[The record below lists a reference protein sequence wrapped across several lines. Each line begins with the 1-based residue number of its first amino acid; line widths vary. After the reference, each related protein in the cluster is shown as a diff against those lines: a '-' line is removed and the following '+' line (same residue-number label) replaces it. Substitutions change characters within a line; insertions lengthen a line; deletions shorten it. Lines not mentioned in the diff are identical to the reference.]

1 MFVRSHNEGIIHLGR
16 ENRNR
21 KPLESHSL
29 KPLGCGNIL
38 SPMFMYRLRK
48 RVKVVLWIV
57 VFGFIAWIF
66 FELGANIVGKR
77 LAKPWE
83 RGIIAEIDGH
93 AITFQTYNAIFNQM
107 YQDSVKK
114 KGGRDLTDQEEAA
127 LERAAWEKV
136 IEDAR
141 WSEIIAKRNLKLSDP
156 TVVQIIESSPPRDL
170 LNREELRDS
179 AGNFDINKYR
189 QLLRDPRNLPY
200 FVNYE
205 QRLRREIPKEIA
217 RADILMGPS
226 ASLREAWEQYRF
238 QNTRVKGLYV
248 KVTIPLIPDSL
259 IHYTD
264 EDLQRYYKTHQEDYT
279 QKERVNLAYVV
290 FPKVPSSEDTMAAL
304 DRIKAA
310 LDELQTGTT
319 FEEVAKYY
327 TDDDQTRDKGGY
339 IGTVALDRVPPQVKA
354 VLDTLPV
361 NKVSDPFLSPYG
373 WEIVKIDKRKGD
385 SVSVWHVLVTIR
397 TSSDTRDKVRQDAEE
412 FYAQAQELGFEEAA
426 KAMGLKVRT
435 TDFFPRDLPFIPTL
449 GRVEALLD
457 FVKTAKKGELSPLI
471 RRPQD
476 YVVAYV
482 KDVDPEHVIPF
493 KDARESVEMDYKRS
507 RKKAIA
513 DSIAQEIY
521 ERWQQGEDPRTLAQ
535 SYGPFVSV
543 SDTFDVK
550 LSQVIP
556 GVPMR
561 TPAYGALAYAQ
572 PGSLLPPMEI
582 SRNYF
587 IFKVIDK
594 QEPSQD
600 AFVQQQSTLLKNLKF
615 RYVNAL
621 WQDWN
626 NEMKQ
631 AKGIKDYRQYLLY

>member
-1 MFVRSHNEGIIHLGR
+1 MTGLYTRDLRIGTGNAG
-16 ENRNR
+16 
-21 KPLESHSL
+21 KPVSL
-29 KPLGCGNIL
+29 KPFEHWNIL
-38 SPMFMYRLRK
+38 TPMFMYRLRK

-66 FELGANIVGKR
+66 FELGADIVGR
-77 LAKPWE
+77 RFAKPWE

-93 AITFQTYNAIFNQM
+93 AITFQTYNAVFNQM

-141 WSEIIAKRNLKLSDP
+141 WAEIIQKRNLNLSDAA
-156 TVVQIIESSPPRDL
+156 VVQIIENSPPRDL
-170 LNREELRDS
+170 LNREELKDS
-179 AGNFDINKYR
+179 AGNFDIRKYR

-205 QRLRREIPKEIA
+205 RQLREEIPKEIA
-217 RADILMGPS
+217 RADILLGPS
-226 ASLREAWEQYRF
+226 ASLREAWERYRF
-238 QNTRVKGLYV
+238 QNTRVKGLYM
-248 KVTIPLIPDSL
+248 KVAIPLIPDSL
-259 IHYTD
+259 IQYTE
-264 EDLQRYYKTHQEDYT
+264 EDLQRYYQTHKQDYT
-279 QKERVNLAYVV
+279 QKERVNLAFVI
-290 FPKVPSSEDTMAAL
+290 FRKVPSSEDTMTAL
-304 DRIKAA
+304 DRIKSA
-310 LDELQTGTT
+310 LEELKAGTS

-327 TDDDQTRDKGGY
+327 TDDDQTRDQGGF
-339 IGTVALDRVPPQVKA
+339 IGTIARDRVPPQVKA
-354 VLDTLPV
+354 VLDTLPLQ
-361 NKVSDPFLSPYG
+361 KVSDPFLSPYG
-373 WEIVKIDKRKGD
+373 WEVVKVDRRTPD
-385 SVSVWHVLVTIR
+385 SVTVWHILVTIR
-397 TSSDTRDKVRQDAEE
+397 TSSDTRDRIRQEAEE
-412 FYAQAQELGFEEAA
+412 FYAQAQEVGFEEAA
-426 KAMGLKVRT
+426 KAMGLEVRE

-449 GRVEALLD
+449 GRVESLLE

-476 YVVAYV
+476 YIVAYV

-493 KDARESVEMDYKRS
+493 KDAKESVEMDYKRS
-507 RKKAIA
+507 RKEAIA

-521 ERWQQGEDPRTLAQ
+521 QRWLQGEDPRSIQ
-535 SYGPFVSV
+535 KSYGSFVSQ

-561 TPAYGALAYAQ
+561 TPAYGALAAAS
-572 PGSLLPPMEI
+572 PGTLLPPMKI

-587 IFKVIDK
+587 IFQVLDK
-594 QEPSQD
+594 EEPSPE
-600 AFVQQQSTLLKNLKF
+600 AFAQQQASILNNLKF

-626 NEMKQ
+626 NEMKKEQ
-631 AKGIKDYRQYLLY
+631 GIKDYRRYLLY

>member
-1 MFVRSHNEGIIHLGR
+1 MTGLYTRDLRIGTGNAG
-16 ENRNR
+16 
-21 KPLESHSL
+21 KPVSL
-29 KPLGCGNIL
+29 KPFEHWNIL
-38 SPMFMYRLRK
+38 TPMFMYRLRK

-66 FELGANIVGKR
+66 FELGADIVGR
-77 LAKPWE
+77 RFAKPWE

-93 AITFQTYNAIFNQM
+93 AITFQTYNAVFNQM

-141 WSEIIAKRNLKLSDP
+141 WAEIIQKRNLNLSDAA
-156 TVVQIIESSPPRDL
+156 VVQIIENSPPRDL
-170 LNREELRDS
+170 LNREELKDS
-179 AGNFDINKYR
+179 AGNFDIRKYR

-205 QRLRREIPKEIA
+205 RQLREEIPKEIA
-217 RADILMGPS
+217 RADILLGPS
-226 ASLREAWEQYRF
+226 ASLREAWERYRF
-238 QNTRVKGLYV
+238 QNTRVKGLYM
-248 KVTIPLIPDSL
+248 KVAIPLIPDSL
-259 IHYTD
+259 IQYTE
-264 EDLQRYYKTHQEDYT
+264 EDLQRYYQTHKQDYT
-279 QKERVNLAYVV
+279 QKERVNLAFVI
-290 FPKVPSSEDTMAAL
+290 FRKVPSSEDTMTAL
-304 DRIKAA
+304 DRIKSA
-310 LDELQTGTT
+310 LEELKAGTS

-327 TDDDQTRDKGGY
+327 TDDDQTRDQGGF
-339 IGTVALDRVPPQVKA
+339 IGTIARDRVPPQVKA
-354 VLDTLPV
+354 VLDTLPLQ
-361 NKVSDPFLSPYG
+361 KVSDPFLSPYG
-373 WEIVKIDKRKGD
+373 WEVVKVDRRTPD
-385 SVSVWHVLVTIR
+385 SVTVWHILVTIR
-397 TSSDTRDKVRQDAEE
+397 TSSDTRDRIRQEAEE
-412 FYAQAQELGFEEAA
+412 FYAQAQEVGFEEAA
-426 KAMGLKVRT
+426 KAMGLEVRE

-449 GRVEALLD
+449 GRVESLLE

-476 YVVAYV
+476 YIVAYV

-493 KDARESVEMDYKRS
+493 KDAKESVEMDYKRS
-507 RKKAIA
+507 RKEAIA

-521 ERWQQGEDPRTLAQ
+521 QRWLQGEDPRSIQ
-535 SYGPFVSV
+535 KSYGSFVSL

-561 TPAYGALAYAQ
+561 TPAYGALAAAS
-572 PGSLLPPMEI
+572 PGTLLPPMKI

-587 IFKVIDK
+587 IFQVLDK
-594 QEPSQD
+594 EEPSPE
-600 AFVQQQSTLLKNLKF
+600 AFAQQQASILNNLKF

-626 NEMKQ
+626 NEMKKEQ
-631 AKGIKDYRQYLLY
+631 GIKDYRRYLLY

>member
-1 MFVRSHNEGIIHLGR
+1 MTGLYTRDLRIGTGNAG
-16 ENRNR
+16 
-21 KPLESHSL
+21 KPVSL
-29 KPLGCGNIL
+29 KPFEHWNIL
-38 SPMFMYRLRK
+38 TPMFMYRLRK

-66 FELGANIVGKR
+66 FELGADIVGR
-77 LAKPWE
+77 RFAKPWE

-93 AITFQTYNAIFNQM
+93 AITFQTYNAVFNQM

-141 WSEIIAKRNLKLSDP
+141 WAEIIQKRNLNLSDAA
-156 TVVQIIESSPPRDL
+156 VVQIIENSPPRDL
-170 LNREELRDS
+170 LNREELKDS
-179 AGNFDINKYR
+179 AGNFDIRKYR

-205 QRLRREIPKEIA
+205 RQLREEIPKEIA
-217 RADILMGPS
+217 RADILLGPS
-226 ASLREAWEQYRF
+226 ASLREAWERYRF
-238 QNTRVKGLYV
+238 QNTRVKGLYM
-248 KVTIPLIPDSL
+248 KVAIPLIPDSL
-259 IHYTD
+259 IQYTE
-264 EDLQRYYKTHQEDYT
+264 EDLQRYYQTHKQDYT
-279 QKERVNLAYVV
+279 QKERVNLAFVI
-290 FPKVPSSEDTMAAL
+290 FRKVPSSEDTMTAL
-304 DRIKAA
+304 DRIKSA
-310 LDELQTGTT
+310 LEELKAGTS

-327 TDDDQTRDKGGY
+327 TDDDQTRDQGGF
-339 IGTVALDRVPPQVKA
+339 IGTIARDRVPPQVKA
-354 VLDTLPV
+354 VLDTLPLQ
-361 NKVSDPFLSPYG
+361 KVSDPFLSPYG
-373 WEIVKIDKRKGD
+373 WEVVKVDRRTPD
-385 SVSVWHVLVTIR
+385 SVTVWHILVTIR
-397 TSSDTRDKVRQDAEE
+397 TSSDTRDRIRQEAEE
-412 FYAQAQELGFEEAA
+412 FYAQAQEVGFEEAA
-426 KAMGLKVRT
+426 KAMGLEVRE

-449 GRVEALLD
+449 GRVESLLE

-476 YVVAYV
+476 YIVAYV

-493 KDARESVEMDYKRS
+493 KDAKESVGMDYKRS
-507 RKKAIA
+507 RKEAIA

-521 ERWQQGEDPRTLAQ
+521 QRWLQGEDPRSIQ
-535 SYGPFVSV
+535 KSYGSFVSL

-561 TPAYGALAYAQ
+561 TPAYGALAAAS
-572 PGSLLPPMEI
+572 PGTLLPPMKI

-587 IFKVIDK
+587 IFQVLDK
-594 QEPSQD
+594 EEPSPE
-600 AFVQQQSTLLKNLKF
+600 AFAQQQASILNNLKF

-626 NEMKQ
+626 NEMKKEQ
-631 AKGIKDYRQYLLY
+631 GIKDYRRYLLY

>member
-1 MFVRSHNEGIIHLGR
+1 MTGLYTRDLRIGTGNAG
-16 ENRNR
+16 
-21 KPLESHSL
+21 KPVSL
-29 KPLGCGNIL
+29 KPFEHWNIL
-38 SPMFMYRLRK
+38 TPMFMYRLRK

-66 FELGANIVGKR
+66 FELGADIVGR
-77 LAKPWE
+77 RFAKPWE

-93 AITFQTYNAIFNQM
+93 AITFQTYNAVFNQM

-141 WSEIIAKRNLKLSDP
+141 WAEIIQKRNLNLSDAA
-156 TVVQIIESSPPRDL
+156 VVQIIENSPPRDL
-170 LNREELRDS
+170 LNREELKDS
-179 AGNFDINKYR
+179 AGNFDIRKYR

-205 QRLRREIPKEIA
+205 RQLREEIPKEIA
-217 RADILMGPS
+217 RADILLGPS
-226 ASLREAWEQYRF
+226 ASLREAWERYRF
-238 QNTRVKGLYV
+238 QNTRVKGLYM
-248 KVTIPLIPDSL
+248 KVAIPLIPDSL
-259 IHYTD
+259 IQYTE
-264 EDLQRYYKTHQEDYT
+264 EDLQRYYQTHKQDYT
-279 QKERVNLAYVV
+279 QKERVNLAFVI
-290 FPKVPSSEDTMAAL
+290 FRKVPSSEDTMTAL
-304 DRIKAA
+304 DRIKSA
-310 LDELQTGTT
+310 LEELKAGTS

-327 TDDDQTRDKGGY
+327 TDDDQTRDQGGF
-339 IGTVALDRVPPQVKA
+339 IGTIARDRVPPQVKA
-354 VLDTLPV
+354 VLDTLPLQ
-361 NKVSDPFLSPYG
+361 KVSDPFLSPYG
-373 WEIVKIDKRKGD
+373 WEVVKVDRRTPD
-385 SVSVWHVLVTIR
+385 SVTVWHILVTIR
-397 TSSDTRDKVRQDAEE
+397 TSSDTRDRIRQEAEE
-412 FYAQAQELGFEEAA
+412 FYAQAQEVGFEEAA
-426 KAMGLKVRT
+426 KAMGLEVRE

-449 GRVEALLD
+449 GRVESLLE

-476 YVVAYV
+476 YIVAYV

-493 KDARESVEMDYKRS
+493 KDAKESVEMDYKRS
-507 RKKAIA
+507 RKEAIA

-521 ERWQQGEDPRTLAQ
+521 QRWLQGEDPRSIQ
-535 SYGPFVSV
+535 KSYGSFVSL

-561 TPAYGALAYAQ
+561 TPAYGALAAAS
-572 PGSLLPPMEI
+572 PGTLLPPMKI

-587 IFKVIDK
+587 IFQVLDK
-594 QEPSQD
+594 EEPSPE
-600 AFVQQQSTLLKNLKF
+600 AFAQQQATILNNLKF

-626 NEMKQ
+626 NEMKKEQ
-631 AKGIKDYRQYLLY
+631 GIKDYRRYLLY